1 MSTSLVLKYCVDI
14 FSAVVRANAGLIGV
28 PACISDPAPSLSA
41 KGRKSYDETTREIPA
56 EESMGARRADR
67 SPTDPTEVLLID
79 PRRLQRELLSFVLH
93 QEQDLTVACS
103 SAEDASARIA
113 QQQPSVVLMSFGP
126 AHDNGVR
133 LLTTL
138 RAEHLGLQALV
149 LAPKASDQT
158 ILAYAKAGASGCL
171 TELTE
176 PAVLAHAIREVAAG
190 KVLFGPNVL
199 GRLLRRS
206 ETTRAGARSPLGLR
220 ELEVLQEFATGAG
233 VEEVAARLEI
243 RPHTVRT
250 HMKNILAKLDA
261 HSRIAAVMIA
271 LNAGWVK
278 LPETDE
284 GRPEGPIRRACAPH
298 HGTPSTNF
306 S

>member
-28 PACISDPAPSLSA
+28 PARISDPAPSLSA

-56 EESMGARRADR
+56 EESMGARRVDR

-176 PAVLAHAIREVAAG
+176 PAVLAHAIREVAPGRSFSVRTCWVGCFAG
-190 KVLFGPNVL
+190 VRLPGPA
-199 GRLLRRS
+199 R
-206 ETTRAGARSPLGLR
+206 GARWACGSWRYSRSSRP
-220 ELEVLQEFATGAG
+220 GAG

-284 GRPEGPIRRACAPH
+284 GRPEGPIRRACVPH